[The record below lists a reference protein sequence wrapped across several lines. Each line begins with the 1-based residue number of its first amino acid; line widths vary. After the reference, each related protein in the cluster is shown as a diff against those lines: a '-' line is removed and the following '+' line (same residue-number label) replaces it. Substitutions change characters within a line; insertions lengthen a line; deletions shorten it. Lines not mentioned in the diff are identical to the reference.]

1 MVDPQDLHWFGQPV
15 TLSRT
20 GVYTLA
26 FLGSGRS
33 PWCPARFTTLLAM
46 SPFEL
51 NRCPVP
57 DEERPDDCRK
67 HPPVLNFRR
76 AERGMVGCV
85 SKVLGSCLA
94 PLSKIFQWQA
104 CWLFTTMRRKA
115 SVSRIRT
122 WLCLHF
128 HGAFFHELGERAA
141 HGFKFEGRDNCRFL
155 LASFATPV
163 LIERSLARAGAA
175 PN

>member
-1 MVDPQDLHWFGQPV
+1 MWTQRLMWIAWPAFLVAGVIEMLVFAMVDPQDLHWFGQPV

-26 FLGSGRS
+26 FFGFWALTMVSS
-33 PWCPARFTTLLAM
+33 ALTTLLAM

-57 DEERPDDCRK
+57 DEERPDDCRA
-67 HPPVLNFRR
+67 V
-76 AERGMVGCV
+76 ERGMVGCV
-85 SKVLGSCLA
+85 SKVLGSFRA

-104 CWLFTTMRRKA
+104 CWLFTMRRKA

-122 WLCLHF
+122 CLCRTSTVPSSTNL
-128 HGAFFHELGERAA
+128 ENVRLTV
-141 HGFKFEGRDNCRFL
+141 
-155 LASFATPV
+155 S
-163 LIERSLARAGAA
+163 SLR
-175 PN
+175 PR